1 MMNSHDKIPD
11 HARPNFVLSD
21 NAIQEILDMRGT
33 PYNCDFCG
41 KPEKPDKLYP
51 EEAGDFA
58 CEDCMKKWGE
68 L

>member
-1 MMNSHDKIPD
+1 MMAISNKDRAHRAFIDAIIDEIRKMRI
-11 HARPNFVLSD
+11 
-21 NAIQEILDMRGT
+21 IQEK
-33 PYNCDFCG
+33 CDFCG
-41 KPEKPDKLYP
+41 KPENPDKLYP